1 MMTARIK
8 GVSCVILLGGESKR
22 MGKDKAG
29 VKLSGKTLFSMVYEK
44 VSPLFDEVMVSA
56 RDKNYDVKKL
66 MKKKATPLPFRVV
79 YDELP
84 GRGPAIGLLSALKNA
99 RNVWVFAIG
108 CDSPFVNSRL
118 IRCLAKSKEGFDCVI
133 PVHGKRLQTLFALYK
148 KTCFAPLFSRVKKSG
163 SPGLAGFIEE
173 SASIKVRHVTEKEIK
188 TTDPGFE
195 SFMDADTPE
204 ELSLMRKKI
213 KKGFPLKTPRE

>member
-8 GVSCVILLGGESKR
+8 NISCVILLGGESKR

-29 VKLSGKTLFSMVYEK
+29 VKISGKTLFSMVYEK
-44 VSPLFDEVMVSA
+44 VSPLFNEVMVSA

-66 MKKKATPLPFRVV
+66 MKKKAGPLPFRVV

-99 RNVWVFAIG
+99 RNAWVFAIG

-118 IRCLAKSKEGFDCVI
+118 IRCLAKRKEGFDCVI

-148 KTCFAPLFSRVKKSG
+148 KTCFAPLFSRVKKRG
-163 SPGLAGFIEE
+163 SPGLAGFVEK
-173 SASIKVRHVTEKEIK
+173 SASIKVRYVTEKEIK
-188 TTDPGFE
+188 KTDPGFE
-195 SFMDADTPE
+195 SFMDVDTPE

-213 KKGFPLKTPRE
+213 KNGFPLKTPRE